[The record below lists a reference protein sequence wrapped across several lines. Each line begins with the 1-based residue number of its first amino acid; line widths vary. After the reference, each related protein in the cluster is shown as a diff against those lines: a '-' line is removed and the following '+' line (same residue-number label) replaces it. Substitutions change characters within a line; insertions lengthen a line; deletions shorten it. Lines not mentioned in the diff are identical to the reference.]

1 MSSSSDLQEL
11 EKKEDKNKPFVHK
24 FFWFNYTHESGKKY
38 PHPDLIEY
46 HALKLANR
54 AKCQILEVNSDEGRL
69 KNPADKNDLTTSY
82 DYFIIAEG
90 RKQKLMLLMMLAKA
104 WLQGV
109 SWTTETKRQRRG
121 NHE

>member
-1 MSSSSDLQEL
+1 MSSNSDIQEL

-38 PHPDLIEY
+38 PFPDLIEY
-46 HALKLANR
+46 HALKLANK
-54 AKCQILEVNSDEGRL
+54 AKCQIKEISAGDGVL
-69 KNPADKNDLTTSY
+69 KNPTDKNDLTTSY

-109 SWTTETKRQRRG
+109 DWTHESRGRR
-121 NHE
+121 NPDA